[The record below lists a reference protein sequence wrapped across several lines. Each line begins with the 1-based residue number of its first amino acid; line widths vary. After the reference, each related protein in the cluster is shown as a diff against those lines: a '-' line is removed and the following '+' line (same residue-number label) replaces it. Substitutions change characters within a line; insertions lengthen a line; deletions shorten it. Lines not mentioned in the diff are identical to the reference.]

1 MDKKKIID
9 LLKEKL
15 ADILEISVDEIDVNE
30 NFMKLGVSSIEAMDI
45 ISEVSE
51 ELDVELSPVAI
62 FEHKTIDMF
71 ADYIANGGECA
82 ESEE

>member
-15 ADILEISVDEIDVNE
+15 ADILEISVD
-30 NFMKLGVSSIEAMDI
+30 
-45 ISEVSE
+45 
-51 ELDVELSPVAI
+51 DVELSPVAI